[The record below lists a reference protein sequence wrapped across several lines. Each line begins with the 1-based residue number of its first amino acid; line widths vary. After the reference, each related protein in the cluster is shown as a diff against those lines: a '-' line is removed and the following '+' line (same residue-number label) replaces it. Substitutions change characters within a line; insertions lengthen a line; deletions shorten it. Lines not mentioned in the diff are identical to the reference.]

1 MIFIELRELSSFLS
15 YFHLK
20 ETSNNYYDYSSMNN
34 HDKPV
39 DLREKIEYLHEKIDH
54 LQEQINKSGLFE
66 LKMKFIDFIDNTIE
80 RLYALENKKP
90 YSS

>member
-34 HDKPV
+34 QDKPV

-54 LQEQINKSGLFE
+54 LQGQINKSGLFE